1 MGFLLLVGV
10 FVHRGPTNSSVVLQ
24 PEGGGGGA
32 GSGEYGANFYRSG
45 GGWGAGRLNTSLP
58 AAAGAVEPLS

>member
-24 PEGGGGGA
+24 PEGGGEGA
-32 GSGEYGANFYRSG
+32 GRGEYGANFYRG
-45 GGWGAGRLNTSLP
+45 GGRGG
-58 AAAGAVEPLS
+58 